1 MEQWGLHAFHAS
13 ELPYVFGT
21 AGKTPKLWP
30 NIPDTLA
37 ERKLTRAMG
46 DYWASFAR
54 SAKPRAAGSPDWPA
68 YADDRGF
75 VHFADEPRA
84 PPHLFT
90 ATAAPPDAVVVPRRP
105 QGDLPEKWKGGP
117 PPP

>member
-54 SAKPRAAGSPDWPA
+54 SAKPRAAGAPDWPD

-75 VHFADEPRA
+75 LHFVAEPRPHHPRFHA
-84 PPHLFT
+84 TTALPTSVACRPHPP
-90 ATAAPPDAVVVPRRP
+90 
-105 QGDLPEKWKGGP
+105 G
-117 PPP
+117 